1 VNQAQARSGPLE
13 RTRAEIA
20 YAERVAAFR
29 RTRISRARLRVRQ
42 SDALLDLVE
51 ECRTRDFR
59 LIPHSLWGAVVR
71 AVGQVDPELRDEL
84 GINRDPEHVADV
96 LFAAQERLLE
106 HVRVSQRTEL
116 APIIPLFG
124 ERVRASASR

>member
-1 VNQAQARSGPLE
+1 MNQAPARSGPLE

-20 YAERVAAFR
+20 YAERAAAFR
-29 RTRISRARLRVRQ
+29 RSRISRARLRVRQ

-51 ECRTRDFR
+51 ECRIREFR
-59 LIPHSLWGAVVR
+59 LVPHSLWGAVVR
-71 AVGQVDPELRDEL
+71 AVGQVDAELRDEL

-96 LFAAQERLLE
+96 LFAAQERLLDRM
-106 HVRVSQRTEL
+106 RVSQRPEL

-124 ERVRASASR
+124 ERVRATASR

>member
-1 VNQAQARSGPLE
+1 MDQAPARSGPLE

-29 RTRISRARLRVRQ
+29 RSRISRARLRVRQ

-51 ECRTRDFR
+51 ECRLRDFR
-59 LIPHSLWGAVVR
+59 LIPHALWGAVVR
-71 AVGQVDPELRDEL
+71 AVGQIDPDLRDEL

-96 LFAAQERLLE
+96 LFEAQELLLDRM
-106 HVRVSQRTEL
+106 RVSQRPEL
-116 APIIPLFG
+116 APIIQLFG
-124 ERVRASASR
+124 NREPAAAAR